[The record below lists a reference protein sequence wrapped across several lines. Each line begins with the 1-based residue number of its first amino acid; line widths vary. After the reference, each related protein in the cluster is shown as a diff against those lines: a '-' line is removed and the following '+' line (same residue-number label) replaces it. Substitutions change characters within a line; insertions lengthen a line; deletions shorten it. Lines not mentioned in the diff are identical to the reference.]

1 MSAQQDQARVS
12 VRILEKEYFIACPYE
27 ERSALLD
34 SAEFLNARMREVR
47 DSGKVVGLDRIA
59 VLVAL
64 NLTNELLQIKGRDT
78 KAENETGARVKNMR
92 ERVEAALGKSGAGQ
106 PGAGQSGPAQSGKG
120 RQLEL

>member
-1 MSAQQDQARVS
+1 VTQQQDNARVS

-59 VLVAL
+59 VMVAL
-64 NLTNELLQIKGRDT
+64 NLTNELLQLKGRDA
-78 KAENETGARVKNMR
+78 KVESETGAKVKNMR
-92 ERVEAALGKSGAGQ
+92 ERVEAALATR
-106 PGAGQSGPAQSGKG
+106 QSKT